1 VIGRALVIAAA
12 AIATPI
18 AAAPPPLTVFAASSL
33 TQPLGDLAPAFTAQS
48 GNEVRFSFA
57 ATSTLAR
64 QIESG
69 AGADVFISADDTWM
83 TYLSDR
89 HLIAPGTRVEILG
102 NRLVL
107 VVPADRAIAVELT
120 PGFDL
125 ASLLGRGRLATGDPA
140 HVPAGRYARQ
150 ALTALGVWRIAETR
164 LVPAESVRAA
174 LVLVE
179 RGEVPAGIVYESDA
193 SASTKVRVAGIFPE
207 KSHDPIVYAAA
218 IVAGRDT
225 PGARAFLAFLHT
237 AIARATFTKYRFSIR

>member
-1 VIGRALVIAAA
+1 MIGRALAIAAV
-12 AIATPI
+12 AIASQTA
-18 AAAPPPLTVFAASSL
+18 AAAPPITVFAASSL
-33 TQPLGDLAPAFTAQS
+33 TQPLGDLAPVFTAQS
-48 GNEVRFSFA
+48 GSRVRFSFA

-69 AGADVFISADDTWM
+69 AGADVFISADETWM
-83 TYLSDR
+83 TYLADR
-89 HLIAPGTRVEILG
+89 HLIAPGTRVDLLG

-107 VVPADRAIAVELT
+107 VVPADRPVTVSLA

-125 ASLLGRGRLATGDPA
+125 ASLLGHGRLATGDPA

-150 ALTALGVWRIAETR
+150 ALTALGVWRIAEHR

-179 RGEVPAGIVYESDA
+179 RGEVPAGIVYETDA
-193 SASTKVRVAGIFPE
+193 AASHKVRVAGIFPE
-207 KSHDPIVYAAA
+207 ATHDPIVYAAA

-225 PGARAFLAFLHT
+225 PGARTFLAFLRSVV
-237 AIARATFTKYRFSIR
+237 ARATFTKYRFSIR